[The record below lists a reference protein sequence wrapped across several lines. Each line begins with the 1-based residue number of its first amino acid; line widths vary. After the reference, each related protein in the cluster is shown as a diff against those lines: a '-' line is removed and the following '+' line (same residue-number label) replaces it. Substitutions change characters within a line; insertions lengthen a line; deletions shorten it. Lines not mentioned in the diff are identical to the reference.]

1 MTNTE
6 IACANFKNHNYTFC
20 YSPQGHHWREI
31 KNRKSRIGRA
41 INIGLTIATFD
52 HNCALFCSQRNL
64 RCLAFA
70 KLYFKVGE
78 YEQAR
83 RYVSSYL
90 SAKPLSAEGQLLLG
104 KILEKLGKKEAA
116 LEAYRSSYELD
127 SKQNSLVVKS
137 E

>member
-1 MTNTE
+1 MS
-6 IACANFKNHNYTFC
+6 F
-20 YSPQGHHWREI
+20 
-31 KNRKSRIGRA
+31 
-41 INIGLTIATFD
+41 L
-52 HNCALFCSQRNL
+52 QRNL

-83 RYVSSYL
+83 RYISSYL

-116 LEAYRSSYELD
+116 LEAYRSSLELD
-127 SKQNSLVVKS
+127 PKQNNLIIKS
-137 E
+137 KYFYYIITLKRNNSFQPLLY